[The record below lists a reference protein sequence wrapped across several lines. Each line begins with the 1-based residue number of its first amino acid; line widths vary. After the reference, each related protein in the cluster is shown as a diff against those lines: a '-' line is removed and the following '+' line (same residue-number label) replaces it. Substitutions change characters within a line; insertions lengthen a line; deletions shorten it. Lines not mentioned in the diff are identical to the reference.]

1 MVLITFN
8 EDRIINVIEAP
19 NTGITQTNQMV
30 FQGTMKD
37 AEIFFGNK
45 QFDLSKIEDYNNNN
59 KYIINN

>member
-19 NTGITQTNQMV
+19 ISGITQTNQRV
-30 FQGTMKD
+30 LITSIID

-45 QFDLSKIEDYNNNN
+45 QFDLNKIEDY
-59 KYIINN
+59 KQQ

>member
-19 NTGITQTNQMV
+19 ISGITQTNQMV

-45 QFDLSKIEDYNNNN
+45 QFDLSKIEDY
-59 KYIINN
+59 KQQ

>member
-19 NTGITQTNQMV
+19 ASGITQTNQRV
-30 FQGTMKD
+30 LITSIKD

-45 QFDLSKIEDYNNNN
+45 QFDLGKIEDY
-59 KYIINN
+59 KQQ

>member
-19 NTGITQTNQMV
+19 DSGITQTNQMV
-30 FQGTMKD
+30 FQGTIKD

-45 QFDLSKIEDYNNNN
+45 QFDLSKIEDY
-59 KYIINN
+59 KQR